1 MPRATSLERPAHHV
15 YALRTI
21 LCVLQMYLIG
31 AISFR
36 ACSAI
41 AEILGCHWPE
51 LRRIP
56 VANTVQ
62 SWLLRLGLYELER
75 PKPQAEDWV
84 IMLDH
89 TSQLGAQKCLVILG
103 IRLSDWN
110 KLQRPL
116 ALQDMTVLMLRP
128 VTGSDGAQVCQQ
140 LHEIEQ
146 EIGTPKA
153 ILSDQGSDIVSG
165 AKQFLE
171 THLKT
176 LLRKDIAHAAAH
188 VLKDALLADPGW
200 PEFLKHCGQ
209 TQPKVKQTELGA
221 LAPPPLKIKG
231 RYMNVGSLISWGQ
244 RMLTL
249 INTPPEQRPAVARLA
264 KLDEKFG
271 WIKQFGPLLAQW
283 AELHAIKDE
292 TLSYI
297 RVAGY
302 HEQAAEKLQQKLS
315 AYQKY
320 PSSCR
325 MAQSMIE
332 LVGEQSQGLDGQSLP
347 GSTEIIESII
357 GKGKRMQA
365 QHSRNGFTKMLLAMA
380 ACVAILN
387 EQRIR
392 EALETVQESTLRRW
406 IKKTLGTTLTSLR
419 RAALPGGNKKHI
431 NCLS

>member
-1 MPRATSLERPAHHV
+1 MPRATGLERPAHHV

-21 LCVLQMYLIG
+21 LCILQMYLIG

-41 AEILGCHWPE
+41 AEILGCHWLQPG
-51 LRRIP
+51 RVP
-56 VANTVQ
+56 AANTVQ

-75 PKPQAEDWV
+75 PKPQADDWV

-103 IRLSDWN
+103 MRLSDWN
-110 KLQRPL
+110 NLQRPL

-146 EIGTPKA
+146 EIGAPKA

-165 AKQFLE
+165 AKLFLE
-171 THLKT
+171 SHPKT
-176 LLRKDIAHAAAH
+176 LLRKDIAHAASH
-188 VLKDALLADPGW
+188 VLKDALLGDPKW
-200 PEFLKHCGQ
+200 PEFLTHCGQ

-221 LAPPPLKIKG
+221 LAPPPLKVKG

-244 RMLTL
+244 RMLAL
-249 INTPPEQRPAVARLA
+249 IDTPPEQRPVAAQLA

-271 WIKQFGPLLAQW
+271 WIKPFGPLLAQW
-283 AELHAIKDE
+283 AEWHAIKEE

-302 HEQAAEKLQQKLS
+302 HEQAPEELQQKLS
-315 AYQKY
+315 AHQKY
-320 PSSCR
+320 PGSR
-325 MAQSMIE
+325 LVAQSMVE
-332 LVGEQSQGLDGQSLP
+332 LVGEQSQGLEGQSLP
-347 GSTEIIESII
+347 GSTEIIESLI

-380 ACVAILN
+380 ACVALLN

-392 EALETVQESTLRRW
+392 EALATVQESTLRRW
-406 IKKTLGTTLTSLR
+406 IKNTLGTTLTSLR
-419 RAALPGGNKKHI
+419 RAALPDRNKNRI
-431 NCLS
+431 TCSS

>member
-1 MPRATSLERPAHHV
+1 MSCTTALERPTYHV

-41 AEILGCHWPE
+41 AEILGGHWPQPG
-51 LRRIP
+51 RVP
-56 VANTVQ
+56 AANTVQ

-75 PKPQAEDWV
+75 PKPQAEDWA

-103 IRLSDWN
+103 IRLSDWH
-110 KLQRPL
+110 KLRRPL

-128 VTGSDGAQVCQQ
+128 VTGSDGSQVCEQ
-140 LHEIEQ
+140 LHEVEQ
-146 EIGTPKA
+146 AIGTPKA

-165 AKQFLE
+165 AKQFRE
-171 THLKT
+171 THPKT

-188 VLKDALLADPGW
+188 VLKDALLADPKW

-221 LAPPPLKIKG
+221 LAPPPLKVKG

-244 RMLTL
+244 RMLSL
-249 INTPPEQRPAVARLA
+249 INTPPERRPVADQLA

-271 WIKQFGPLLAQW
+271 WIRQFGPLLAEW
-283 AELHAIKDE
+283 AELHAIKEE

-297 RVAGY
+297 RLAGY
-302 HEQAAEKLQQKLS
+302 HGQAAEQLQQRL
-315 AYQKY
+315 AVYQEY
-320 PSSCR
+320 PSSR
-325 MAQSMIE
+325 LMAQSIVE
-332 LVGEQSQGLDGQSLP
+332 LVREQSQDLEGLSLP
-347 GSTEIIESII
+347 GSTEVIESII

-380 ACVAILN
+380 ACVVILN

-392 EALETVQESTLRRW
+392 EALEQVKESTLRRW
-406 IKKTLGTTLTSLR
+406 IKKTLGTTLTSFR
-419 RAALPGGNKKHI
+419 RAALPAGNKKHI
-431 NCLS
+431 NCPP